1 MFYLLIYNDNTH
13 NMYLNKLLTSVR
25 KFGKNIKIVKFNKN
39 DMNTDFVNKNIL
51 SYWRGRYLYA
61 LHL

>member
-1 MFYLLIYNDNTH
+1 
-13 NMYLNKLLTSVR
+13 MYLNKLLTSVR

-39 DMNTDFVNKNIL
+39 DMNTEFVNKNIL